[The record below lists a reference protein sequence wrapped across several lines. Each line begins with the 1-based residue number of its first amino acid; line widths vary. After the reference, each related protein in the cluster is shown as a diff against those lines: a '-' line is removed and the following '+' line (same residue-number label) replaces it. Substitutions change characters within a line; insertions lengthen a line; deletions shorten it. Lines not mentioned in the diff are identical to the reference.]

1 MSLNSALAAIY
12 AEKIVTPQMEKF
24 LKKTVKTR
32 KLTSKEK
39 RSLRELVRKIEAG
52 EILLLSAQ

>member
-24 LKKTVKTR
+24 LTKTVKTR
-32 KLTSKEK
+32 NLTSQEK